1 MKFASEKIIW
11 VTTAGNVF
19 PALGMDDYHYSYII
33 SPMII
38 NNPINNGDI
47 IMGII
52 NGIIIGDIIIIN
64 NPINNPIIIMENHPF

>member
-1 MKFASEKIIW
+1 
-11 VTTAGNVF
+11 
-19 PALGMDDYHYSYII
+19 
-33 SPMII
+33 MII